1 MAIEAGVS
9 WREDSNWRRQLLEER
24 SAANLAAV
32 RVVLVEP
39 THPGNVGSS
48 ARAMKTMGLGD
59 LRVVGG
65 CGIDDEAAR
74 ANAANARDVLASAR
88 HHASLTDALAGAGLV
103 MGLTARSRRR
113 SAPPMAVREAA
124 GVVTAEAARHPVALV
139 FGREHAGLTNDELG
153 HCHHAVHIPANP
165 DYPAMNL
172 AAAVQ
177 IVCYEVFASVG
188 ASAEAGAA
196 AETAGAEHLEGFYR
210 HLAEV
215 VEQVGYES
223 APGMPRLMRRL
234 RRLFNRARPEPA
246 ELNILRGIL
255 VAVQRH
261 TKDADESL

>member
-1 MAIEAGVS
+1 MQ
-9 WREDSNWRRQLLEER
+9 DKP
-24 SAANLAAV
+24 SASLARI

-39 THPGNVGSS
+39 THPGNVGSA

-65 CGIDDEAAR
+65 CGVADPGAR
-74 ANAANARDVLASAR
+74 ANAANATAVLDRAQC
-88 HHASLTDALAGAGLV
+88 HGTVTEALAGAGLV
-103 MGLTARSRRR
+103 LGLTARTRRR
-113 SAPPMAVREAA
+113 SAPPLLAREAGA
-124 GVVTAEAARHPVALV
+124 LAVAEAPRHPVALV

-177 IVCYEVFASVG
+177 VVCYEVYTSLASGPGVG
-188 ASAEAGAA
+188 AAGGSPAA
-196 AETAGAEHLEGFYR
+196 AEHLEGFYA

-215 VEQVGYES
+215 ITAVGYEQS
-223 APGMPRLMRRL
+223 AGMPRLMRRL

-255 VAVQRH
+255 SAVQRH
-261 TKDADESL
+261 TKDADESV